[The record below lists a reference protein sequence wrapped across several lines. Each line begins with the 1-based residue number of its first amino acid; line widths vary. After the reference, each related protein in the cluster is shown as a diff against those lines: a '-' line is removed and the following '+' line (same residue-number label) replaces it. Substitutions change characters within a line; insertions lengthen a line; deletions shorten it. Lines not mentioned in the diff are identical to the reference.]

1 MKAYKGFN
9 QEMTFRGV
17 CKGRRMMKPA
27 LTQVIIDYAMEQA
40 KRLKGIYPKGLSSK
54 QLAKEFHTTPQSAA
68 STMSAHDF
76 FQFDHKYA
84 IGDVAAMLAFR
95 WQQGK

>member
-1 MKAYKGFN
+1 MGK
-9 QEMTFRGV
+9 QD
-17 CKGRRMMKPA
+17 

-40 KRLKGIYPKGLSSK
+40 ERLKELYPKGLNSK
-54 QLAKEFHTTPQSAA
+54 DLAKEFCTTPQSAA

-84 IGDVAAMLAFR
+84 IGDVAAMLALR

>member
-1 MKAYKGFN
+1 MI
-9 QEMTFRGV
+9 
-17 CKGRRMMKPA
+17 KPA
-27 LTQVIIDYAMEQA
+27 LTKAIIDYAMLQA
-40 KRLKGIYPKGLSSK
+40 ERLKELYPKGLNSK
-54 QLAKEFHTTPQSAA
+54 DLAKEFHTTPQSAA